1 MSLME
6 AATEGILSEIS
17 LLVLGEERKVAF
29 SSQVAGETLP
39 LVEGLQYLGVLLWG
53 RRSFT
58 FQLSARL
65 TRTSTFQT
73 LSCGHEVWV
82 KTKMTRD

>member
-6 AATEGILSEIS
+6 AAIEGILSEIS

-29 SSQVAGETLP
+29 CSQVAGETLP
-39 LVEGLQYLGVLLWG
+39 LVEGLQYLGVFLWG

-58 FQLSARL
+58 FSSAL
-65 TRTSTFQT
+65 
-73 LSCGHEVWV
+73 
-82 KTKMTRD
+82 D